1 MATKFTTRIID
12 GQWVIYR
19 QTPGHPPRRFGL
31 EAHLEAIVQGL
42 GQDPALRSPEAER
55 ESANK
60 EWELH
65 SNWVIQVRE
74 QQRGNKPPSTK
85 EVK

>member
-1 MATKFTTRIID
+1 MATKFTTRVID
-12 GQWVIYR
+12 GQWVVYR
-19 QTPGHPPRRFGL
+19 EVPGHPPHRFGL

-55 ESANK
+55 DSTK
-60 EWELH
+60 REWELH

-74 QQRGNKPPSTK
+74 WQRTTK
-85 EVK
+85 

>member
-12 GQWVIYR
+12 GQVWVYR
-19 QTPGHPPRRFGL
+19 EMPGHLPCRFGL
-31 EAHLEAIVQGL
+31 ETHLEAIVQGL

-55 ESANK
+55 DSANK

-74 QQRGNKPPSTK
+74 WQRGNKPLLTK
-85 EVK
+85 EVA